1 MNVKPMAIIPENNSQ
16 LTVLIVEDNPGDLF
30 LLEETLRM
38 TRLQFESIIKARSAA
53 EAISVLQSQAISAV
67 LLDLS
72 LPDSSGFNSFEQ
84 INEYASAIPI
94 IVLTGLADMDLALE
108 TMSNGAQ
115 DYLIKGEFDERLLAK
130 SIQYSIERN
139 RIRESLRE
147 SNESYRNL
155 FYNNPMPIFIWNI
168 LTYRILEVN
177 DAALDEY
184 GYTRE
189 ELLGMSMLELRPEG
203 DHERTRIFAEE
214 FRVSNVDRK
223 SSTWTHRKKNGEII
237 VLDISSHK
245 IDYKGVP
252 AILAIHNNITEKVRL
267 EEKLEEERLMK
278 QKEIT
283 EASIQVQEKERYDIS
298 TELHDNVNQQ
308 LTVAM
313 MYIASAQQ
321 KSPEGAELLRQSS
334 TFILNA
340 IEEIRKLSQNLVT
353 PLIKHFGLSKAIEGL
368 LEDVSAVNNFQID
381 LTADSFYEE
390 DIIYDFKLSLF
401 RIVQEQMN
409 NIIKHAQAK
418 NVNIELSRTDDKI
431 RLRVSD
437 DGIGF
442 DPNQQRKGI
451 GIYNIISRADLYN
464 GVAQIDSA
472 PGSGCTITIIFPITD
487 EIVNG

>member
-1 MNVKPMAIIPENNSQ
+1 MAIPENNSL

-38 TRLQFESIIKARSAA
+38 TRLPFDTILRAASAA
-53 EAISVLQSQAISAV
+53 DAIKILNERPISVV
-67 LLDLS
+67 FLDLS
-72 LPDSSGFNSFEQ
+72 LPDSSGFNSYEQ
-84 INEYASAIPI
+84 VSAYASAIPI
-94 IVLTGLADMDLALE
+94 IVLTGLADMELALE
-108 TMSNGAQ
+108 TMASGAQ

-155 FYNNPMPIFIWNI
+155 FYNNPMPIFIWDVH
-168 LTYRILEVN
+168 TMQILEVN
-177 DAALDEY
+177 DIAQEEY
-184 GYTRE
+184 GYTRD
-189 ELLGMSMLELRPEG
+189 ELLSMRILDLRPED
-203 DHERTRIFAEE
+203 DHERTRAFVRE
-214 FRVSNVDRK
+214 FMNAAVSK
-223 SSTWTHRKKNGEII
+223 KTGIWHQRKKNGDII

-245 IDYKGVP
+245 IDYKGKAAV
-252 AILAIHNNITEKVRL
+252 LAIHNNITEKVRL
-267 EEKLEEERLMK
+267 EEKLEEERLLK

-283 EASIQVQEKERYDIS
+283 EATIQVQEKERYEIS

-321 KSPEGAELLRQSS
+321 KMPEDSELLKQSS
-334 TFILNA
+334 GFILNA

-368 LEDVSAVNNFQID
+368 LDDISAVNTFQIE
-381 LTADSFYEE
+381 LTADTFYEE
-390 DIIYDFKLSLF
+390 DIKYDFKLSLF

-409 NIIKHAQAK
+409 NIIKHSKAS
-418 NVNIELSRTDDKI
+418 NVNLDLARNDKTI
-431 RLRVSD
+431 HLRIVD
-437 DGIGF
+437 NGVGF
-442 DPNQQRKGI
+442 HVNQQRKGI

-464 GVAQIDSA
+464 GTVKVQSA
-472 PGSGCTITIIFPITD
+472 PGQGCSISINFPLEDTIL
-487 EIVNG
+487 EKLG